1 MQYGFNTDSMERAK
15 AALILY
21 AAYKSRNKNSSM
33 NGTETWSRFTAYIRG
48 ACLKSTNTA
57 EFTSNFCKMGGI
69 DSIKPYYLSTDDG
82 LVIMPDGSLICS
94 DNVKDYKIGLLE
106 DDTLMSIFENEG
118 ILLTMLVRERIQ
130 REKLEGAKTD
140 EIED

>member
-1 MQYGFNTDSMERAK
+1 MEFGFDTEKVERGK

-21 AAYKSRNKNSSM
+21 AAYKSRNKNSSL
-33 NGTETWSRFTAYIRG
+33 NGLETWNRFTAYIKG

-57 EFTSNFCKMGGI
+57 EFVNNFCKMGGI
-69 DSIKPYYLSTDDG
+69 DSIKPRYLSTDGG
-82 LVIMPDGSLICS
+82 LTLLPTGELVQAS
-94 DNVKDYKIGLLE
+94 DIKDYKLRVIE
-106 DDTLMSIFENEG
+106 DDELLQLFESEG

-130 REKLEGAKTD
+130 REKMEGITD

>member
-1 MQYGFNTDSMERAK
+1 MEFGFDTEKVERGK

-21 AAYKSRNKNSSM
+21 AAYKSRNKNSSL
-33 NGTETWSRFTAYIRG
+33 NGIETWNRFTAYIKG

-57 EFTSNFCKMGGI
+57 EFVDNFCKMGGI
-69 DSIKPYYLSTDDG
+69 DSIKPRYLS
-82 LVIMPDGSLICS
+82 PDGELTVLPTGELVQSG
-94 DNVKDYKIGLLE
+94 DVKDYKLRVIEDDGLLQ
-106 DDTLMSIFENEG
+106 LFENEG

-130 REKLEGAKTD
+130 RDKLEGITD

>member
-1 MQYGFNTDSMERAK
+1 MQYGFDTENLERAK

-33 NGTETWSRFTAYIRG
+33 NGVDTWTRFTAYVRG

-57 EFTSNFCKMGGI
+57 EFISKFCKMGGI
-69 DSIKPYYLSTDDG
+69 DSIKPCYLSTDDG
-82 LVIMPDGSLICS
+82 LVVMPDGSLIQS
-94 DNVKDYKIGLLE
+94 ENVKDYKVSLFE
-106 DDTLMSIFENEG
+106 DDSLMTIFENEG
-118 ILLTMLVRERIQ
+118 MLLQMLVRARIQ
-130 REKLEGAKTD
+130 REKLEGKDD

>member
-1 MQYGFNTDSMERAK
+1 MQYGFDTENLERAK

-33 NGTETWSRFTAYIRG
+33 NGVDTWTRFTAYIRG

-57 EFTSNFCKMGGI
+57 EFISKFCRMGGI
-69 DSIKPYYLSTDDG
+69 DSIKPFYLSTDDG
-82 LVIMPDGSLICS
+82 LVVMPDGSLIQS
-94 DNVKDYKIGLLE
+94 ENVKDYKVSLFE
-106 DDTLMSIFENEG
+106 DDSLMNIFENEG
-118 ILLTMLVRERIQ
+118 MLLQMLVRARIQ
-130 REKLEGAKTD
+130 REKLEGKDD